1 MSVKSLTILF
11 VLRENVR
18 SAKVSNGATNNKN
31 NAAKT
36 YFIVVLSF
44 TVRASCAP
52 MDAPKG
58 YAIFSNAVVG
68 KRASMAEHVCRFR
81 PLSSSL

>member
-18 SAKVSNGATNNKN
+18 SARVSNGATNNKN

-36 YFIVVLSF
+36 YFIVILSF
-44 TVRASCAP
+44 TVRASLP
-52 MDAPKG
+52 
-58 YAIFSNAVVG
+58 V
-68 KRASMAEHVCRFR
+68 
-81 PLSSSL
+81 